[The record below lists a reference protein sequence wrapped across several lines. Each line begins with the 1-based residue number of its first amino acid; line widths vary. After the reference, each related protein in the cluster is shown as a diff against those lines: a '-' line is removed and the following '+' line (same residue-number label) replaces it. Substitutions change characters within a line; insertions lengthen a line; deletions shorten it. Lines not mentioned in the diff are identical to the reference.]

1 MVELWDAYDKDFN
14 RIDGVTLVRGESIPD
29 GMYHL
34 VADIVVKH
42 TDKTYLLMQ
51 RDYSKHIAGGLWE
64 LTAGGSALL
73 GESPLDCAIREL
85 REETGIVSE
94 NFEYFGYIVSEEHAT
109 IYTEFLCTTNCDKD
123 SILLQEGETITYRWL
138 TEAELEN
145 FPEKEL
151 SSRRGLMIIQ
161 KE

>member
-1 MVELWDAYDKDFN
+1 MAELWDAYDKDFN
-14 RIDGVTLVRGESIPD
+14 RIEGITLVRGESIPN

-34 VADIVVKH
+34 IADIVVKH

-51 RDYSKHIAGGLWE
+51 RDYNKHWGGLWE

-85 REETGIVSE
+85 REETGIESE
-94 NFEYFGYIVSEEHAT
+94 NFEYYGTVVSEEYHT
-109 IYTEFLCTTNCDKD
+109 IYAEFLCTTNCNKD
-123 SILLQEGETITYRWL
+123 TILLQEGETIAYKWL
-138 TEAELEN
+138 TEDELEN

-151 SSRRGLMIIQ
+151 SSRRGLIIIQ